1 MKKFTKIG
9 VILAVVIGVIGTGLF
24 LSGMIIGPDWSV
36 LKDKG
41 MKYFTWS
48 EKVNVLVEG
57 KGFDS
62 DELETIY
69 AKLETDAKKE
79 YEFTKEEVHSLE
91 IQTEGRSAVYLQIKT
106 EPDAKTIKVKSYNDT
121 DQIECDKEEKEL
133 SIERKLE
140 NHQGE
145 KDPIEIILPQDMQFE
160 SVTVEMNGGGQL
172 VIDKL
177 NAASLDLEVGAG
189 VLQVSDELRAQ
200 ECEIEVGAGE
210 VSVAKLDAKVS
221 DISCGTGT
229 MDIKMAGKREDYSAE
244 AEVGMG
250 SVQVGD
256 NVLSSGFGNEFSD
269 KKDTGKEL
277 SIDCGMGTVQITF
290 ES

>member
-1 MKKFTKIG
+1 MKKFTKTCL
-9 VILAVVIGVIGTGLF
+9 ILSAVIGVIGAGLF
-24 LSGMIIGPDWSV
+24 LAGMIIGPDWSV

-41 MKYFTWS
+41 MQYFGWA
-48 EKVNVLVEG
+48 EKVNVLADG

-62 DELETIY
+62 DGLETIY
-69 AKLETDAKKE
+69 AKLDTEAKQE
-79 YEFTKEEVHSLE
+79 YEFSKEEVSSLSIE
-91 IQTEGRSAVYLQIKT
+91 TEEKNAIYLEFKT
-106 EPDAKTIKVKSYNDT
+106 DANASSIKVKSYNSADVVEY
-121 DQIECDKEEKEL
+121 DREDREL
-133 SIERKLE
+133 SIEREGK

-160 SVTVEMNGGGQL
+160 SVTVEMSGGGQL

-210 VSVAKLDAKVS
+210 VV
-221 DISCGTGT
+221 GG
-229 MDIKMAGKREDYSAE
+229 MAGKREDYNAE

-250 SVQVGD
+250 TVQIGD

-269 KKDTGKEL
+269 KNDTGKEL